1 MSEKRKN
8 ISKSSTCRWIRTIDV
23 NVSHHDE
30 AFFLFPPPYIHLW
43 GNGYKLLLP
52 GWPNSSLSGQPW
64 LSQGKLRKS
73 GSFQFRWLLSAV
85 HSRRQTQGLS
95 WSYVRQTV
103 PGSLVHTLQTLALKK
118 RVFCMYRAKLSENTS
133 YVVSRVCR
141 LLHPLPH
148 VHACAHTDTHTHTSL
163 YTCRESP
170 TQVSSVRV
178 QSTDYTRGAQQETRW
193 EVCVSVC
200 VCVRRGEC
208 CQRAEESFT
217 TQHTHSVCSVW

>member
-1 MSEKRKN
+1 MKLFF
-8 ISKSSTCRWIRTIDV
+8 SS
-23 NVSHHDE
+23 
-30 AFFLFPPPYIHLW
+30 PPPYIHLW

-133 YVVSRVCR
+133 YLVSRVCR

-200 VCVRRGEC
+200 VCVGGSAVREQRRVLLPNTRTPSALYDNVRVQER
-208 CQRAEESFT
+208 QSWNQDT
-217 TQHTHSVCSVW
+217 HTQPYTP

>member
-23 NVSHHDE
+23 NVSHHDV
-30 AFFLFPPPYIHLW
+30 AFFLSPPPHIHLW

-118 RVFCMYRAKLSENTS
+118 RACTEPSFQKTPHTWSLVFA
-133 YVVSRVCR
+133 V
-141 LLHPLPH
+141 
-148 VHACAHTDTHTHTSL
+148 
-163 YTCRESP
+163 
-170 TQVSSVRV
+170 
-178 QSTDYTRGAQQETRW
+178 
-193 EVCVSVC
+193 
-200 VCVRRGEC
+200 
-208 CQRAEESFT
+208 SFT
-217 TQHTHSVCSVW
+217 LCRTCMHARTQIHTRTQACTLAERVPLR